1 MFSKYMMLRDKIR
14 SERLSEFL
22 CYLACNDGEGQS
34 DRIPSLAELSNQLG
48 ISVAS
53 LREQLE
59 VAKALGLVEARPRT
73 GIRKLPYT
81 FRPAVVKSLNYSLVV
96 APDTFNAYSDLRNHV
111 EAAYWTQAV
120 QSLNDADHAEL
131 RALIISAR
139 EKLHGQPV
147 QIPYEEHR
155 TLHLS
160 IYKRLGNPFVTGLLE
175 AYWEVYQAF
184 GLDVYSDLEYHERVW
199 DYHARMVEAIC
210 TRNYSV
216 GYDALLEH
224 MDLIYQREKKPVTQA
239 FE

>member
-1 MFSKYMMLRDKIR
+1 MLRENV
-14 SERLSEFL
+14 SANRLSEFL
-22 CYLACNDGEGQS
+22 CYLACSDSDSHS
-34 DRIPSLAELSNQLG
+34 DRIPPLADLSHKLG

-59 VAKALGLVEARPRT
+59 VAKAMGLVEARPRT
-73 GIRKLPYT
+73 GIRKLPYN
-81 FRPAVVKSLNYSLVV
+81 FRPAVVQSLNYVLIVLPE
-96 APDTFNAYSDLRNHV
+96 AFKAYSDLRNHI

-120 QSLNDADHAEL
+120 QILNSEDHAEL
-131 RALIISAR
+131 RSLVVRAR

-147 QIPYEEHR
+147 QIPHGEHK
-155 TLHLS
+155 TLHLT
-160 IYKRLGNPFVTGLLE
+160 IFKRLNNPFVIGLLE
-175 AYWEVYQAF
+175 AYWEVYEAF

-210 TRNYSV
+210 AHDLSA
-216 GYDALLEH
+216 GYDALVEH